1 MTSSLE
7 VRAVSR
13 LLGSACR
20 RCLALDA
27 CSFAA
32 DKGEI
37 LGVIGPNGAGK
48 TTLLRLIAGE
58 IPPSSGELMVLGH
71 RAGTVAGRR
80 AVGFASD
87 PPLAPPELTGAEW
100 LTYLASHR
108 VSSPQERAHVV
119 SWASEVAEL
128 NGFAGRRIRTLSRGM
143 TQRLALAAAVAT
155 KGSVLVLDETLS
167 GVDPLVQR
175 RLRHQIANLASNGR
189 LVIIASHDLATV
201 ERVAT
206 RVLVLSRGM
215 IRADVRTT
223 ELVSERVAE
232 LTLSGS
238 ALANVEDVLRRFP
251 DAVRT
256 GQGIAVPLKGGAGVE
271 LVLATC
277 RQHRIPVAA
286 SRIRYRALEDILVA
300 AVGVEGETS

>member
-1 MTSSLE
+1 MALE

-13 LLGSACR
+13 VLGSPCR
-20 RCLALDA
+20 RCLALDR

-37 LGVIGPNGAGK
+37 IGVVGPNGAGK

-58 IPPSSGELMVLGH
+58 IPPSSGELTVFGH
-71 RAGTVAGRR
+71 RTGTVAARR

-100 LTYLASHR
+100 LSYLASHR
-108 VSSPQERAHVV
+108 VSSPQERARVV

-128 NGFAGRRIRTLSRGM
+128 NGFAGRRIGTLSRGM

-155 KGSVLVLDETLS
+155 KSLVLVLDETLS
-167 GVDPLVQR
+167 GVDPLVHR
-175 RLRHQIANLASNGR
+175 RLRHQIASLASSGR
-189 LVIIASHDLATV
+189 LVIIASHDLATL
-201 ERVAT
+201 ERLAT
-206 RVLVLSRGM
+206 RVLVLSRGK

-238 ALANVEDVLRRFP
+238 VLASVDGVLLRFSG
-251 DAVRT
+251 AVRT
-256 GQGIAVPLKGGAGVE
+256 GQGIAVPLKGGTSVE
-271 LVLATC
+271 QVLATC

-286 SRIRYRALEDILVA
+286 SRVRYRALEDILIS
-300 AVGVEGETS
+300 AVGVEGERT